1 MKGAQDISK
10 PVRAFGVRKG
20 GSCGGDSGGETLEAQ
35 TRSLGVES
43 MERLALVPHSS
54 PALLLLGI

>member
-1 MKGAQDISK
+1 M
-10 PVRAFGVRKG
+10 RKG

-35 TRSLGVES
+35 TMSLGVES
-43 MERLALVPHSS
+43 MERLALVPYSS